1 MKLKL
6 LILLTIELLLF
17 QACSVKHV
25 ATPSK
30 LQQQREEFMLEAIED
45 FISSTPYCALI
56 QHTSVDVSP
65 DPNDPYSEKNIY
77 HAKVLETFRGQ
88 KLKNISYILISDK
101 GADSTLIEEPVVIT
115 LCADKEGFFW
125 PGTGSMFEATEKVI
139 KKARRIGKKLK
150 FVKQSFPDCE

>member
-6 LILLTIELLLF
+6 IIYLIIVLLLF

-25 ATPSK
+25 DSPVK
-30 LQQQREEFMLEAIED
+30 LPQQREAFMLEAIED

-77 HAKVLETFRGQ
+77 HARVLETFRGQ
-88 KLKNISYILISDK
+88 NFNNISYILISDK
-101 GADSTLIEEPVVIT
+101 GADSTLIKEPVVIT

-125 PGTGSMFEATEKVI
+125 PGTGSMFEATEEVV
-139 KKARRIGKKLK
+139 KKARKIGQKLN